1 MADYY
6 EKDSYTTLVK
16 SLDSYGINIISSYG
30 DFTLSGK
37 QINSNPLIYFYD
49 SFNKLIIDYTETNSY
64 DDLEYLNFFL
74 QGITNGNTF
83 SISDSYY
90 VKEQDG
96 ITSNLDGIYQY
107 DGSTG
112 DNIIFATKI
121 SATKLNTGEF
131 RYEKEY
137 FVDSLQL
144 SLNSGFTG
152 DTANIIKSV
161 TNAESIKKLGLYEDD
176 LIQILYSGITQN
188 VDRFRVEKVEETSD
202 GEEIIFLKDSIIS
215 ENRIGKLTTLEIYS
229 RGRGTVE
236 LLNVDKNINGSAKLY
251 NKNGIYLNCFD
262 YQNELQAYLR
272 RYNENDPN
280 LIVNWSANIP
290 CDGVTDSIL
299 PSNGVSYNT
308 LVDVKTETASS
319 VKKFYVNGQRSPN
332 ITLVVG
338 TVYLFY
344 QGHFS
349 NKSNNIGEQLV
360 FTKVQGNTDLENL
373 LTNFYTVNGSPGEKN
388 SYITLNVTADIPST
402 FYYESLSTP
411 NMGGTISVNTTVVDT
426 TNVTIGQYIAA
437 NFPTIQPIIYLS

>member
-1 MADYY
+1 MAEYY

-16 SLDSYGINIISSYG
+16 SLDSYGINIISSYS
-30 DFTLSGK
+30 DFNLSGK
-37 QINSNPLIYFYD
+37 QINSNPLVYFYD
-49 SFNKLIIDYTETNSY
+49 SFNKVIFDYTQTNSD
-64 DDLEYLNFFL
+64 DDLEYLQFFL

-90 VKEQDG
+90 VKDQDG

-112 DNIIFATKI
+112 DNMIFATKI
-121 SATKLNTGEF
+121 SATKLNTEEF
-131 RYEKEY
+131 RYEKDY

-161 TNAESIKKLGLYEDD
+161 TNSGSIIDLGLYEDD
-176 LIQILYSGITQN
+176 LIQISYSGITQN
-188 VDRFRVEKVEETSD
+188 VDRFRVEKVETTSD
-202 GEEIIFLKDSIIS
+202 GEEIIFLKDSIVS
-215 ENRIGKLTTLEIYS
+215 ENRIGKLTTIEVYS

-236 LLNVDKNINGSAKLY
+236 LLNTDKTINGSAKVY
-251 NKNGIYLNCFD
+251 NKNGVYLNCFD
-262 YQNELQAYLR
+262 YQNQLQAYLR

-280 LIVNWSANIP
+280 LIVNWSANTL

-308 LVDVKTETASS
+308 LVDVKTQTSYS
-319 VKKFYVNGQRSPN
+319 IKNFYINGQKSPN

-338 TVYLFY
+338 TAYLFY
-344 QGHFS
+344 QGHFT
-349 NKSNNIGEQLV
+349 NRSNNVAEQLV
-360 FTKVQGNTDLENL
+360 FTRVQGNTDPENL
-373 LTNFYTVNGSPGEKN
+373 LTDFYSVNSFPGEKD
-388 SYITLNVTADIPST
+388 SYIKLNVTADIPST
-402 FYYESLSTP
+402 FYYESLTTP
-411 NMGGTISVNTTVVDT
+411 NMGGTISVNTSVVDT

-437 NFPTIQPIIYLS
+437 NFPAVQPIIYLS

>member
-1 MADYY
+1 MSEYY

-37 QINSNPLIYFYD
+37 QINSNPLVYFYD
-49 SFNKLIIDYTETNSY
+49 SFNKVIIDYTQTNSD
-64 DDLEYLNFFL
+64 DDLEYLEFFL

-112 DNIIFATKI
+112 NNMIFATKV

-131 RYEKEY
+131 RYEKDY

-161 TNAESIKKLGLYEDD
+161 TNSGSVVDLGLYEDD
-176 LIQILYSGITQN
+176 LIQISYSGITQN
-188 VDRFRVEKVEETSD
+188 VDRFKVEKVETTSD
-202 GEEIIFLKDSIIS
+202 GEEIIFLKDSIVS
-215 ENRIGKLTTLEIYS
+215 ENRIGKLTTLEVYS

-236 LLNVDKNINGSAKLY
+236 LLNADKTINGSAKIY
-251 NKNGIYLNCFD
+251 NKNGVYLNCFD
-262 YQNELQAYLR
+262 YQNQLQAYLR

-280 LIVNWSANIP
+280 LIVNWSANTL

-308 LVDVKTETASS
+308 LVDVKTQTSS
-319 VKKFYVNGQRSPN
+319 SIKKFCINGQKSPN

-344 QGHFS
+344 QGHFT
-349 NKSNNIGEQLV
+349 NRSNNIGEQLV
-360 FTKVQGNTDLENL
+360 FTRVQGNTDSENL
-373 LTNFYTVNGSPGEKN
+373 LTEFYTINSFPGEKN
-388 SYITLNVTADIPST
+388 SYIRLNVTPDIPST
-402 FYYESLSTP
+402 FYYESLTTP
-411 NMGGTISVNTTVVDT
+411 NMGGTISVNTSAVDT

-437 NFPTIQPIIYLS
+437 NFPAIQPIIYLS